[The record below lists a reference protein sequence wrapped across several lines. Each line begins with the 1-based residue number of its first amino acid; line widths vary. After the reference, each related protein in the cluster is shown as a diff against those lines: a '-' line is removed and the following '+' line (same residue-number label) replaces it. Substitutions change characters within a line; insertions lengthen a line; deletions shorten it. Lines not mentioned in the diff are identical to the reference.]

1 MKTPWTD
8 ENAWAEED
16 HGDFW
21 VPQKRF
27 PRRVKGHLWFVALA
41 AASAVVW
48 IAIHAAGASYVAFC
62 RSPGTDGN
70 QLD

>member
-16 HGDFW
+16 HSDFW
-21 VPQKRF
+21 TPQKRF

-41 AASAVVW
+41 AVSAVVW
-48 IAIHAAGASYVAFC
+48 IAIHAAGAA
-62 RSPGTDGN
+62 
-70 QLD
+70 

>member
-21 VPQKRF
+21 TPQKRF

-41 AASAVVW
+41 AVSAVVW
-48 IAIHAAGASYVAFC
+48 IAIHAAGAA
-62 RSPGTDGN
+62 
-70 QLD
+70 